1 MRVGMGQGSVLGRV
15 ARGLAPV
22 LSCLLAGALPAPAQ
36 DRPTARENAAP
47 AGLDS
52 EHLFGFVEGSDIGVP
67 GEVEFEFEATG
78 RSGRGGGRFR
88 AVDGGLVLKI
98 PLDASFRIAPG
109 IGFHGFAAAGVP
121 GLADR
126 GTGGLSGAFLE
137 TRLRLIDRREGP
149 FGLTLNVVPSVGRVD
164 TSSGLP
170 AESYGLDAALLAD
183 WEIVPGSLVAAV
195 NLGFSLAAARLDG
208 SGERLRGSGLEL
220 AGALAYEAGP
230 GLFVGAEA
238 RYAQAFEGLGL
249 DRFSGR
255 AVYLG
260 PTLYATL
267 TPQAWASFT
276 WSFQV
281 AGSAEGAPRP
291 LDLTNFDRHQTRLRF
306 GLSF

>member
-1 MRVGMGQGSVLGRV
+1 MMGVRIGRGT
-15 ARGLAPV
+15 ARGLA
-22 LSCLLAGALPAPAQ
+22 LAMAGLLGGALPVPAQ

-88 AVDGGLVLKI
+88 AVDGGLVAKI
-98 PLDASFRIAPG
+98 PLSTALRIAPG
-109 IGFHGFAAAGVP
+109 IGFHRFAAAGVP

-126 GTGGLSGAFLE
+126 GTGGISGAFVE

-164 TSSGLP
+164 TGSGLP
-170 AESYGLDAALLAD
+170 AESVGLDTALLAD

-195 NLGFSLAAARLDG
+195 NLGFSLAATRLDG
-208 SGERLRGSGLEL
+208 TGERLRGSGLEL
-220 AGALAYEAGP
+220 AGALAYEARP

-238 RYAQAFEGLGL
+238 RYAQAFAGLGL
-249 DRFSGR
+249 DRLSGQ
-255 AVYLG
+255 ALYLG

-276 WSFQV
+276 WGFQV
-281 AGSAEGAPRP
+281 AGSDAETPRP

>member
-1 MRVGMGQGSVLGRV
+1 MGVRIGLGSILGE
-15 ARGLAPV
+15 ATRGLARV
-22 LSCLLAGALPAPAQ
+22 AVCLLAGALPAPAQ
-36 DRPTARENAAP
+36 DLPTARENAAP

-78 RSGRGGGRFR
+78 RFGRGGGRFR

-98 PLDASFRIAPG
+98 PLDTSFRVAPG
-109 IGFHGFAAAGVP
+109 IGFNRFAAAGVP

-126 GTGGLSGAFLE
+126 AAGGLSGAFVE
-137 TRLRLIDRREGP
+137 TRLRFLDRRDGP

-164 TSSGLP
+164 TGSGLP
-170 AESYGLDAALLAD
+170 AESYGLDTALLAD
-183 WEIVPGSLVAAV
+183 WEIVPGRLVAAL
-195 NLGFSLAAARLDG
+195 NLGFSLAATRLDG
-208 SGERLRGSGLEL
+208 TGERLRGSGLEL
-220 AGALAYEAGP
+220 AGALAYEARP

-238 RYAQAFEGLGL
+238 RYVQAFEGLGL
-249 DRFSGR
+249 DRFSGQ

-260 PTLYATL
+260 PTVYATL
-267 TPQAWASFT
+267 SPQAWASFT

-281 AGSAEGAPRP
+281 AGSAEDVARP